1 MSLLEQRLGS
11 VEEHALAVIE
21 AASQKIELPL
31 QNELW
36 WPDLIAQY
44 GSETALFEAIGV
56 DKALFDEVFSLVEN
70 VAGPTRGRRC
80 IIRMNREKLLFM
92 LIFMIKG
99 VGVLEPRA

>member
-1 MSLLEQRLGS
+1 MSLLEQRQAS

-44 GSETALFEAIGV
+44 GSETVLFAAIGV
-56 DKALFDEVFSLVEN
+56 DKALLTKCFH
-70 VAGPTRGRRC
+70 
-80 IIRMNREKLLFM
+80 
-92 LIFMIKG
+92 
-99 VGVLEPRA
+99 